1 MDDDHTVRSALLT
14 ALAQTL
20 RPPLATLG
28 VPLTHDLSRL
38 TSLITLQGHSSGPLA
53 PSHSDKA
60 SLGRTEIVHWPQGS
74 APAHQICLPSYSVRL
89 TPQSE
94 DALRARLNRTEARAL
109 FLRSEGKRQL
119 SAFHK
124 TLLRA
129 LNAPRH
135 TPCALKTV
143 PDQANV
149 VWKRE
154 GDRSAKRLRL
164 SGVAA

>member
-60 SLGRTEIVHWPQGS
+60 SLGRTEIVHWPQES
-74 APAHQICLPSYSVRL
+74 APAHPISLPSYSVRL

-119 SAFHK
+119 SAPHK
-124 TLLRA
+124 TLLMV
-129 LNAPRH
+129 LDAPRP
-135 TPCALKTV
+135 TPYALKIS

-154 GDRSAKRLRL
+154 GDRSVKHLRL